1 MKRGLDHFTRGLSRV
16 FQHYADA
23 LREGAP
29 FVFTFHHNDTQAYV
43 PLVVAILDAGMDC
56 TATLPAPAEMGA
68 SLHIARTRSS
78 VLDSIFVCRRM
89 IVGRRSIP
97 VKDQFKKDLSAL
109 ESAGLAL
116 TEGDIRCLVAGH
128 VARIAINHLRET
140 WDATWPLDRRMSAAN
155 AVITSIG
162 NQVDV
167 ESLVE
172 GHRPEIGR
180 KKGSRNATR
189 GATI

>member
-1 MKRGLDHFTRGLSRV
+1 MLE
-16 FQHYADA
+16 Y
-23 LREGAP
+23 
-29 FVFTFHHNDTQAYV
+29 
-43 PLVVAILDAGMDC
+43 C
-56 TATLPAPAEMGA
+56 TATLPAPEEMGA

-140 WDATWPLDRRMSAAN
+140 WDATGHW
-155 AVITSIG
+155 T
-162 NQVDV
+162 V
-167 ESLVE
+167 ECRL
-172 GHRPEIGR
+172 PMQ
-180 KKGSRNATR
+180 
-189 GATI
+189 